1 MNIVIFHQY
10 YLEPGEPG
18 GSRFNELARLFSEA
32 GHRVTVVAGTL
43 NYTTGKTPERYR
55 GRWITRIQ
63 DGPVDVVRC
72 HVPPTYS
79 RSYAGRMLAF
89 FGFTA
94 SACTAALCLADADV
108 VIGTSPPLVVIF
120 PAWLAAWRL
129 GAPLV
134 FEIRDLW
141 PESAVTTGAL
151 RPDAPL
157 TRLLYGIERWACRVA
172 DRINVL
178 TPAFREDLVR
188 RGLAPAEKIVFVP
201 NGADVQR
208 FRPGP
213 RANAVRAELG
223 WGDRFVVLYAGAH
236 GRANAVGQLLDA
248 AERLRDR
255 PDLLIASVG
264 DGPERAGLEAAARAR
279 GLSNVMFCG
288 PQPKE
293 RMPDFVNAADV
304 GAAVLQDNPTFRTVY
319 PNKVFD
325 YMACE
330 RPTLLAID
338 GVARELVCGAARAGV
353 FAKPED
359 GDALAAAIR
368 ALAADPE
375 GCRAM
380 GARGRAWVLE
390 NATRE
395 ALAARYLG
403 ILEGV
408 VQAGA
413 APQGLLRALRAAI
426 EIGIGKS
433 QGGEEAGRSE
443 FLDFSH
449 LPASPPPCEPLRS
462 DPAPTGSGGAA

>member
-1 MNIVIFHQY
+1 MNIVVFHQH

-18 GSRFNELARLFSEA
+18 GSRFNELARLWSEA
-32 GHRVTVVAGTL
+32 GHHVTVVAGTL
-43 NYTTGKTPERYR
+43 NYTTGRTPERYR
-55 GRWITRIQ
+55 GRWITAIK

-72 HVPPTYS
+72 HVPSTYA
-79 RSYAGRMLAF
+79 RSYAGRMWAF

-94 SACTAALCLADADV
+94 SACTAALRLGEADV

-120 PAWLAAWRL
+120 PAYLAARRL

-141 PESAVTTGAL
+141 PESAITTGTL
-151 RPDAPL
+151 RRDAPL
-157 TRLLYGIERWACRVA
+157 TRLLHRVERWACRVA
-172 DRINVL
+172 DRVNVL
-178 TPAFREDLVR
+178 TPAFREDLLR
-188 RGLAPAEKIVFVP
+188 RGLAPDEKIVLVP

-208 FRPGP
+208 FQPGP
-213 RANAVRAELG
+213 RMNAVRAEHG
-223 WGDRFVVLYAGAH
+223 WGDRFVVMYAGAH

-255 PDLLIASVG
+255 PDILIACVG
-264 DGPERAGLEAAARAR
+264 DGPERAGLEASARAR
-279 GLSNVMFCG
+279 GLTNVMFCG

-338 GVARELVCGAARAGV
+338 GVARALVCDAARAGV
-353 FAKPED
+353 FARPED

-380 GARGRAWVLE
+380 GASGRAWVLE

-395 ALAARYLG
+395 ALGARYLT
-403 ILEGV
+403 ILEDVQRAGV
-408 VQAGA
+408 GARSLLGDLGA
-413 APQGLLRALRAAI
+413 AIA
-426 EIGIGKS
+426 
-433 QGGEEAGRSE
+433 GGG
-443 FLDFSH
+443 
-449 LPASPPPCEPLRS
+449 
-462 DPAPTGSGGAA
+462 GGA